1 MMSIYMAGP
10 LSFTKENITS
20 LDEDDDSDLE
30 RSALET
36 CTPTSFDG

>member
-20 LDEDDDSDLE
+20 LDEDDSDLE